1 MSRSTIRLALVT
13 GLAVAGSSLAVI
25 FAEHSSKATEGG
37 VSLLADEE
45 EAGLL
50 SGPASYARI
59 NRTIAICK
67 GC

>member
-1 MSRSTIRLALVT
+1 MSRSTVRLALVT

-50 SGPASYARI
+50 SGPASYARMSKAI
-59 NRTIAICK
+59 TICND
-67 GC
+67 C